1 MRLNDFTPILIAY
14 DFYFSFYL
22 MIFLTALM
30 RPNA

>member
-22 MIFLTALM
+22 MIFFDCV
-30 RPNA
+30 NAS